1 MHLISS
7 FSLFLQSCSKVLT
20 NLLNTGMHISLLS
33 MFKTVFRENKH
44 GKIAN
49 CWWSNNFVLDRI
61 QNIKG
66 FLDMGKLSKAIWN
79 NAVLLYCSTVIIFID
94 RWFNKG
100 QQFLKCN
107 SKGSMYFL
115 EILVCFPAVE
125 WKSIL
130 LQIIFKIWLFV
141 KCEITCEH
149 RNFYLD
155 YYFCFLRV
163 RSIHTE
169 LQEKLNYL
177 LADPKLL
184 TLITNDSTKGILLEF
199 FQKYGDCA
207 NSCITKMILIM
218 FLIRCSLKVRV
229 VMISKVYSM
238 VFISNFVSLKFQI
251 GIQIQCLFFQY

>member
-1 MHLISS
+1 
-7 FSLFLQSCSKVLT
+7 
-20 NLLNTGMHISLLS
+20 
-33 MFKTVFRENKH
+33 
-44 GKIAN
+44 
-49 CWWSNNFVLDRI
+49 
-61 QNIKG
+61 
-66 FLDMGKLSKAIWN
+66 
-79 NAVLLYCSTVIIFID
+79 
-94 RWFNKG
+94 
-100 QQFLKCN
+100 
-107 SKGSMYFL
+107 MYFL

-177 LADPKLL
+177 LADPKSL

-218 FLIRCSLKVRV
+218 FLISCSLKVRV
-229 VMISKVYSM
+229 IMISKVCFM